1 MPVNTKLIPGKLYKW
16 DIVRKNTLVYAH
28 HSNVTW
34 NWYYPRN
41 HFPSPWP
48 NPREIMLF
56 IESTVNRGDH
66 GDVYIYTFL
75 LGEMIVYYKG
85 EDWDNEGQLPI
96 DFENVW
102 NEVHK

>member
-1 MPVNTKLIPGKLYKW
+1 
-16 DIVRKNTLVYAH
+16 
-28 HSNVTW
+28 
-34 NWYYPRN
+34 
-41 HFPSPWP
+41 
-48 NPREIMLF
+48 MLF